1 MSKHSAARKCSHLET
16 RQATHKL
23 NVISCWWVPVRML
36 CREQDHLDGKLAQG
50 CIHFPNII
58 PSPAWSPSQFTGI
71 LVISDFF
78 TTCCLTKALSLYFFD
93 MKMPTFCPRHFGN
106 LRQVTWLIVL
116 LCSCPALS
124 LQSGK
129 EESLKT
135 YSLRSVEVDPCNFEI
150 PQKHMSPFYPLSGE
164 SWRWPWKSS
173 FIDGPLG
180 LRRAAWTEHH
190 YARVQ
195 AGTSSA
201 RKPKTTQGHPV
212 SSLHWRKIW
221 TWLMDSEPTKRNTL
235 TGKVAKC

>member
-135 YSLRSVEVDPCNFEI
+135 YSLRSVEVDPCNFWDPPKAHE
-150 PQKHMSPFYPLSGE
+150 PFLSTVRRVMEVALKELFYWWPSGPTTGSLDRTPLCQGA
-164 SWRWPWKSS
+164 SWYIISKETKDHSRASCVLT
-173 FIDGPLG
+173 PLEKDLNLTYG
-180 LRRAAWTEHH
+180 LWAYKEEHLD
-190 YARVQ
+190 
-195 AGTSSA
+195 
-201 RKPKTTQGHPV
+201 RKG
-212 SSLHWRKIW
+212 
-221 TWLMDSEPTKRNTL
+221 
-235 TGKVAKC
+235 C